1 MFSIWNFDLC
11 NINFRSLSI
20 CCLREW
26 IRGWSINAFI
36 QVFPPGCLLS
46 NPINAVTTKFVRTST
61 NKLRCPIFCVAVSIN
76 DFVVHQYLHGRLGA
90 LLSSWILLHP
100 WPWYEFCFHLLWV
113 WCKTVWPL
121 LDAFGWCLDKWDQT
135 SQCFIK
141 RGQWIIKIIA
151 KTWFELSRK
160 PINSSHP
167 FCESGTL

>member
-1 MFSIWNFDLC
+1 MCIWRVYEKYVMFSIWNFDMC

-90 LLSSWILLHP
+90 LLLV
-100 WPWYEFCFHLLWV
+100 F
-113 WCKTVWPL
+113 
-121 LDAFGWCLDKWDQT
+121 LDSPTPVTLVRVLFSLVVGLVQNCLAIVGCIWLVFRQMRSNK
-135 SQCFIK
+135 SMFY
-141 RGQWIIKIIA
+141 
-151 KTWFELSRK
+151 
-160 PINSSHP
+160 
-167 FCESGTL
+167 

>member
-11 NINFRSLSI
+11 NINFRSWSI

-76 DFVVHQYLHGRLGA
+76 DFVVHQYLHETLGA
-90 LLSSWILLHP
+90 LLLFFLDSPTPVTLVWVLFSLVVGMVENYLTIVGWICL
-100 WPWYEFCFHLLWV
+100 EFRQMGSNKSMFY
-113 WCKTVWPL
+113 
-121 LDAFGWCLDKWDQT
+121 
-135 SQCFIK
+135 
-141 RGQWIIKIIA
+141 
-151 KTWFELSRK
+151 
-160 PINSSHP
+160 
-167 FCESGTL
+167 